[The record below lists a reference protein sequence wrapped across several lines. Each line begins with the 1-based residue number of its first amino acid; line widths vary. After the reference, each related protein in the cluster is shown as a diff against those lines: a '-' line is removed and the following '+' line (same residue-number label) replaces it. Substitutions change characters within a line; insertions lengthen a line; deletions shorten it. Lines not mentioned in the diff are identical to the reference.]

1 MWQRN
6 METRHLA
13 PGCLVGSLAL
23 RSLVPTWQLV
33 PEPWF
38 LVISAQ
44 SWPLGPW
51 PSPLH
56 CLPLSLIRGP
66 GLHLL
71 MPPDPFASVQGLGSN
86 PLPPP
91 SSLREWDKGESGPAS
106 TTILC
111 PLSPPGPCLHETLS
125 APPWFSDTFLYPS
138 LIAAVIQILSST
150 KLQISPVLDLKV
162 VWNCSKWRVLK
173 SVNDRSLQ
181 YRYGEVHPVSRRRL
195 KVFWC
200 GWHSADFDIAGE
212 QCGRSE
218 GGRCRETGQVMFWSR
233 WKLDVSEPQGEWRD

>member
-6 METRHLA
+6 METWHLA
-13 PGCLVGSLAL
+13 PGWLVGSLAL

-44 SWPLGPW
+44 SCPLGPW

-86 PLPPP
+86 PLPTP

-125 APPWFSDTFLYPS
+125 PPSWFSDTFLYPS

-173 SVNDRSLQ
+173 SVNDKSLQ

-200 GWHSADFDIAGE
+200 RWHSADFDTAGE